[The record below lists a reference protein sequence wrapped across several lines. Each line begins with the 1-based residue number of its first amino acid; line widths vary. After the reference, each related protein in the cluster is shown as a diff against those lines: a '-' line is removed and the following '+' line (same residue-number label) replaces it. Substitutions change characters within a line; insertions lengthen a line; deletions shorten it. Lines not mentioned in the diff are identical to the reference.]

1 MNTYI
6 TNDLLSRMPPAKTSC
21 KPIPHSI
28 SLSQARAEYNSPTIQ
43 TYNLYVRKH
52 SFVEN
57 TTTGVAKAKKPAP
70 RQGLGRTGERLA
82 AETLIEQGY
91 HILERNFRCRHGEID
106 LVAEDQHDLVFVEVK
121 TRRGNLYGRPEEAVT
136 WHKQRKLVE
145 VATYY
150 LDLHACPDRPWRI
163 DVVAV
168 QLIRIGKLEEIR
180 IYRHAVTG

>member
-1 MNTYI
+1 MTHSSIFNY
-6 TNDLLSRMPPAKTSC
+6 AKTSC
-21 KPIPHSI
+21 KRIPHSI
-28 SLSQARAEYNSPTIQ
+28 SLRQARTEYNSSTTQ

-57 TTTGVAKAKKPAP
+57 TTSATKPKKTAA

-82 AETLIEQGY
+82 AGALIEQGY
-91 HILERNFRCRHGEID
+91 QILERNFRCRHGEID

-136 WHKQRKLVE
+136 LQKQRKLVE

-150 LDLHACPDRPWRI
+150 LDLHACPDRSWRI

-168 QLIRIGKLEEIR
+168 QLSKGGKLEEIR